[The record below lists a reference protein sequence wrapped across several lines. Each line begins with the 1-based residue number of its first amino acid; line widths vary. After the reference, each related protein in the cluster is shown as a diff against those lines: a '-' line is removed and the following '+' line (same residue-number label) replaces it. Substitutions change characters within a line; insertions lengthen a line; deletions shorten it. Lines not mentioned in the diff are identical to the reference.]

1 MEELQM
7 PQRHA
12 RLLGK
17 GGDLEHLMGFPR
29 LCRWLG
35 HTSDML
41 LVLEQAGIAGIAD
54 LTDRL
59 QDILQNRAGRH

>member
-1 MEELQM
+1 M

-17 GGDLEHLMGFPR
+17 GGDLEHLKGFPR

-35 HTSDML
+35 AHTSDML

-59 QDILQNRAGRH
+59 QDILRVLGW